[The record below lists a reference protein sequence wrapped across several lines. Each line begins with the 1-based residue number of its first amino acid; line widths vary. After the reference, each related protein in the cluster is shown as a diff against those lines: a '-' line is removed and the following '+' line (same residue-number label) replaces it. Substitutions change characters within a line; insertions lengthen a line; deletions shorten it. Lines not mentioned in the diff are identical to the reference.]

1 MKKLKKLA
9 LGLIALITAFS
20 VTAFTACGD
29 ETSETPPD
37 NSTEQTPGTD
47 DDNKDDDN
55 TGDNTGGENT
65 PSGGDSAILSAIE
78 KTSAA
83 SFKGITVDGTI
94 QMDVTMEATE
104 ESTSYMKS
112 VEKQTME
119 FGINLDTATYNMDL
133 TEYGGSI
140 GGYTTEK
147 GAEIVLDDT
156 NPTYSE
162 SESYGYS
169 FIRDGYTFS
178 TSISDYGNDNV
189 ENGDNT
195 GNTESAASETEETFT
210 GITDFT
216 GVELRASLYKSFIT
230 PDDVAGLDMSV
241 IMGTIQA
248 MPFVFASL
256 AERYDAVTIA
266 DNTITVN
273 LTDLVM
279 GIYETFKTAVKSVT
293 ADTTV
298 TQILQIGLVK
308 DLIESI
314 TVGVSP
320 ADIYDLVE
328 SQINPPEGESLSDYI
343 PEPAA
348 DDTVYEYILDLAASE
363 ELFDAIFNGGSSSD
377 EAVPTPG
384 DNVNVASSYALA
396 AADATAT
403 EPATFG
409 EMTVGQIL
417 TLTTNGEMTVD
428 MLKSYVDLVELTEEE
443 GNVSVTLKDGQGNSQ
458 KLFTAGGSIVY
469 TLADGVL
476 SKIEVS
482 TNAVSYSGE
491 MSSVGDDGSQLIM
504 EGTATAQSKITVNFS
519 ATAPTLT
526 DISKNPVEGMD
537 NYTVEQILPLLK
549 DGTLFSGKL
558 AGTYVAD
565 YINAY
570 VDDYSPLDEIDDYDL
585 QMQAGDAIQD
595 KIDEIMSSKDAPVM
609 TFDPLKNTG
618 TMVVDGETRNFTYK
632 QSYSSN
638 GSSSSMGPATL
649 TFEDGST
656 LTINDS
662 HSSIYFE
669 DTLSF
674 NTGVQDV
681 TVEIIIEYN
690 LYNNDYN
697 LW

>member
-37 NSTEQTPGTD
+37 NSTEQTPGP
-47 DDNKDDDN
+47 
-55 TGDNTGGENT
+55 GGENT

-83 SFKGITVDGTI
+83 SFKGITVDGTT

-112 VEKQTME
+112 VEKQTAE

-133 TEYGGSI
+133 TEYSGSI
-140 GGYTTEK
+140 GVYTTEE
-147 GAEIVLDDT
+147 GAEIVLDDA

-162 SESYGYS
+162 SEYYEYS

-189 ENGDNT
+189 GNGDNT

-216 GVELRASLYKSFIT
+216 GVELRTSLYKSFIT

-279 GIYETFKTAVKSVT
+279 GIYKTFKTAVNSVT

-298 TQILQIGLVK
+298 TQILQIELVK

-328 SQINPPEGESLSDYI
+328 SQITPSAGESLSDYI

-363 ELFDAIFNGGSSSD
+363 ELFDLIFNGGSSSD

-384 DNVNVASSYALA
+384 DNVNVAASYALA
-396 AADATAT
+396 AADTTAT

-409 EMTVGQIL
+409 EMTVAQIL
-417 TLTTNGEMTVD
+417 ALTTNGEMTVD
-428 MLKSYVDLVELTEEE
+428 MLKSYVDRVELTEEE
-443 GNVSVTLKDGQGNSQ
+443 GNVSVTLKGEQGNNQ

-476 SKIEVS
+476 SKIDAS
-482 TNAVSYSGE
+482 INAVSYS
-491 MSSVGDDGSQLIM
+491 SAISVGADGSQLIM
-504 EGTATAQSKITVNFS
+504 EGTATTQSKITVNFS
-519 ATAPTLT
+519 AAAPTLA
-526 DISKNPVEGMD
+526 DLSKSPVYCNGVEFENID
-537 NYTVEQILPLLK
+537 KYLETVEK
-549 DGTLFSGKL
+549 ELFEGKL
-558 AGTYVAD
+558 SGSYYSQNATVDIINAPEDSDQAAEYVNALEEYAYMLGNNCGMEFDPLTNTGVFNMMGLMVEFTYTQTAD
-565 YINAY
+565 SDEVTIVEAASVTFKATLNGDGSFVLKFPVQLEDYPGYPAY
-570 VDDYSPLDEIDDYDL
+570 VD
-585 QMQAGDAIQD
+585 
-595 KIDEIMSSKDAPVM
+595 
-609 TFDPLKNTG
+609 
-618 TMVVDGETRNFTYK
+618 
-632 QSYSSN
+632 
-638 GSSSSMGPATL
+638 
-649 TFEDGST
+649 
-656 LTINDS
+656 
-662 HSSIYFE
+662 IYF
-669 DTLSF
+669 
-674 NTGVQDV
+674 G
-681 TVEIIIEYN
+681 
-690 LYNNDYN
+690 
-697 LW
+697 